1 MSNTPQPPAD
11 GWQPPQSPQEP
22 PVYRPHEQ
30 PPTEEPPPW
39 SPESQR
45 VSPPTSQPPQQQVP
59 VEDIDGTVKYVNGP
73 GSQPQAPFGPPPGV
87 PVSPFDAPPQQP
99 GMPPVSGMPAP
110 GMPPVSGMPAPGM
123 PPVSGMPASG
133 VPVSPGQGQFGPQG
147 GQLVPVSG
155 PAGQPWGGAQPGQ
168 IQRKKK
174 RGGKGPLWMLLAG
187 VVVIAAALAVGGF
200 ILFNPDGGGDT
211 GDDKSATIEN
221 PAPPEPALVGA
232 DAEGLKYVVPD
243 SAAWPE
249 ATEAPALFT
258 AAAGRALEDGEAAA
272 FVGALD
278 PAALGAAE
286 GAALADLGPGFQA
299 AIAEHLG
306 GEITG
311 EPEVVSYWIDARG
324 AQFHTFTVGET
335 AVYAAIVEV
344 GDGRFDGFVAY
355 GPEAQA
361 ETFDAMRGSLRFG
374 DL

>member
-11 GWQPPQSPQEP
+11 GWQPPQSPQGP

-45 VSPPTSQPPQQQVP
+45 VSPPTNRQQAP
-59 VEDIDGTVKYVNGP
+59 VEDVDGTVRYTG
-73 GSQPQAPFGPPPGV
+73 GSGGQPQAPFGPPPGV
-87 PVSPFDAPPQQP
+87 PVSPFDAPPHQP
-99 GMPPVSGMPAP
+99 GMPPVSGMPA
-110 GMPPVSGMPAPGM
+110 SGM

-155 PAGQPWGGAQPGQ
+155 PAGQQPWGGAQPGQ

-174 RGGKGPLWMLLAG
+174 RGGKGPLWILLSG

-200 ILFNPDGGGDT
+200 ILFNPDGGDET
-211 GDDKSATIEN
+211 DDETATIES

-232 DAEGLKYVVPD
+232 DPEGLKYVVPD

-249 ATEAPALFT
+249 STEAPALFT
-258 AAAGRALEDGEAAA
+258 EAAGRATEEGAAAA

-278 PAALGAAE
+278 SAALGAAE
-286 GAALADLGPGFQA
+286 DAALADLGPAFQA

-306 GEITG
+306 GEVGG
-311 EPEVVSYWIDARG
+311 EPEVLNYWIDARG

-344 GDGRFDGFVAY
+344 GDGLYQGFVAY
-355 GPEAQA
+355 GPEEQGEAL
-361 ETFDAMRGSLRFG
+361 ETMRGSLRFG